1 MLILTNNREFIF
13 LFFFLFVWIMHFPVY
28 DAYEISLS
36 LSFNGY
42 RLSEHQKNVRY
53 CLLICQTLKFFRP
66 GKFKLS
72 FGSWKSDKSNGFF
85 SSGGTKWL
93 FYSHVKIAVSSVC
106 ALLLTHV
113 SLALLHATLSC
124 RRCYSHFIGFVV
136 MQQQKL
142 NWDLSR
148 VCQLWRLT
156 ASILFDSKEQVVSFD
171 LEIFV
176 RSKCMEVVFLVHR
189 LENAFIRNF
198 RLIEDKSHK
207 RV

>member
-1 MLILTNNREFIF
+1 MATDFPNTKKMFDIAFWFAKRSSFSGQGNLNF
-13 LFFFLFVWIMHFPVY
+13 LL
-28 DAYEISLS
+28 AAE
-36 LSFNGY
+36 
-42 RLSEHQKNVRY
+42 
-53 CLLICQTLKFFRP
+53 
-66 GKFKLS
+66 
-72 FGSWKSDKSNGFF
+72 KSDKSN
-85 SSGGTKWL
+85 SGGTKWL

-113 SLALLHATLSC
+113 SLALFHATLSC
-124 RRCYSHFIGFVV
+124 RRCYSHFIGVIV

-156 ASILFDSKEQVVSFD
+156 ASILFDSKEQVMSFD